1 MLYAQFFGV
10 ACGGSLVWVLM
21 KLMKKKTAKKST
33 AKKSTAKKSTKKK
46 TSAKKTIS
54 TLRKKATSVRGKIAR
69 GAKTTAKVL
78 ATASDLLE
86 AGSGVAETVSATAAG
101 KKTSQ
106 RKKR

>member
-21 KLMKKKTAKKST
+21 RLMKKKTAKKST

>member
-1 MLYAQFFGV
+1 MPYAQFFGV

-21 KLMKKKTAKKST
+21 KLMKKKT

>member
-21 KLMKKKTAKKST
+21 RLMKKKT